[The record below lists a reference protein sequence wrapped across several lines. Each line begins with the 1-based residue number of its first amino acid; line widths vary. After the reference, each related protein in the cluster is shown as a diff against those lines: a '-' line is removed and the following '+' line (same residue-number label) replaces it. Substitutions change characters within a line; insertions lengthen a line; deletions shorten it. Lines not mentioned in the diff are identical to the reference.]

1 MMVRCRTWCMA
12 DTVFSQA
19 ICRGE
24 ETVSCHGAACR
35 PCWPQP
41 HHLRPGTPGA
51 GSLSSPRP
59 AGPCPPAAG
68 PIHGRLSPDCAS
80 PPRPPDLRQAGGGL
94 WRDRPRGSPQW
105 VLVQSPEWTATK
117 RLRGKRRLP
126 RSARRGSAGAGHT
139 SGTPLPLLDP
149 GPSPK
154 PEHGLGQPGS
164 DISAGHQD
172 AALAAAHGTGRPA
185 SAQDAGGRE
194 ARQGSGRGG
203 GGAKRQPCSA
213 QTGADVQPGPGGDP
227 RCPTKTESGDSIPD
241 PNLETRPS

>member
-1 MMVRCRTWCMA
+1 MVRCRTWCMA

-19 ICRGE
+19 ICRGR
-24 ETVSCHGAACR
+24 ETVSCHGAACHPVLPTAAPSPLWDAR
-35 PCWPQP
+35 GWLPVVPQASGPLPPCSRAHP
-41 HHLRPGTPGA
+41 
-51 GSLSSPRP
+51 
-59 AGPCPPAAG
+59 
-68 PIHGRLSPDCAS
+68 GRLSPDCAS
-80 PPRPPDLRQAGGGL
+80 PPRPPDLRQAGEGL
-94 WRDRPRGSPQW
+94 WRDRPRGGPQW
-105 VLVQSPEWTATK
+105 VLVQSPEWTAAK

-139 SGTPLPLLDP
+139 NGTPLPLLDP

-164 DISAGHQD
+164 DISARHQD

-213 QTGADVQPGPGGDP
+213 QTGADVQPGPGGGP